1 MADSERFL
9 SDSMLAL
16 GAVALWGLAFPLI
29 QDGLESFP
37 PVFLGFLR
45 FVIGSTFLMAVVL
58 MRFSIEDVAS
68 VVRKEWKPLLAL
80 GLLYVTIPNIAQNIG
95 LQHGTSSIASVIQSS
110 GPMMTLFFA
119 VILLKERLTRM
130 KGFGT
135 LISMLGTVLLV
146 ASGRFALGDQD
157 FVSNI
162 LILISAASYGLA
174 WVSAKRMLE
183 RNSPMLVIGL
193 GLVFG
198 TIMLGG
204 VVPFEDISKSVYS
217 FDSLVNLAV
226 LGILCAGVSSVLYLR
241 SLERQ
246 EVSRMAF
253 LIYLMPVFASVFAW
267 LLRGEGVEVWTV
279 ICGAV
284 IVLGIMIANR
294 PDDRIPKVEGV
305 SESS

>member
-1 MADSERFL
+1 MADSERL
-9 SDSMLAL
+9 LADSMFAL

-45 FVIGSTFLMAVVL
+45 FVIGSTFLMAFVL
-58 MRFSIEDVAS
+58 MRFSAEEVVS

-80 GLLYVTIPNIAQNIG
+80 GMLYVTIPNIAQNIG

-119 VILLKERLTRM
+119 VILLRERLTRM

-146 ASGRFALGDQD
+146 ASGGFALGDQD
-157 FVSNI
+157 FVSNM
-162 LILISAASYGLA
+162 LILMSAASYGLA

-198 TIMLGG
+198 TIMLGS

-217 FDSLVNLAV
+217 FDSLANLAV
-226 LGILCAGVSSVLYLR
+226 LGVFCAGVSSVLYLR

-246 EVSRMAF
+246 EVSRIAF

-294 PDDRIPKVEGV
+294 PDNRTPKVEGA
-305 SESS
+305 SENS